1 MFAFVRMYMCRG
13 NSANDCVVLYRPT
26 GRKPKD
32 DGIQEKYVLL
42 VPLGRG
48 WQVGGGEGEGSRINY
63 SIPSD

>member
-1 MFAFVRMYMCRG
+1 MYVCICRG

-32 DGIQEKYVLL
+32 DEIQEKYVLL

-48 WQVGGGEGEGSRINY
+48 WGVDGVGRGLE
-63 SIPSD
+63 

>member
-1 MFAFVRMYMCRG
+1 MFAFVCVYMCRG
-13 NSANDCVVLYRPT
+13 NSANDFVVPYRPT

-48 WQVGGGEGEGSRINY
+48 WRVGVGGGKGWGGV
-63 SIPSD
+63 